1 MAGDKKRRQLH
12 LRKTKAQLVDELDG
26 VERELAELK
35 RGKKTLIDGD
45 SSLFLKNAALFRSV
59 IDNSPAAILLKDT
72 EGRYL
77 MANRQWNEWFNP
89 QGHEVIGKTVYDFYV
104 KDHADIITAQDN
116 KVRITGKS
124 VIREHQTPLPG
135 GAVLNSILHK
145 FPIFGTDGKV
155 TAIGGINVDTSD
167 LKQAQKASRESDERL
182 RGAIESLQE
191 GVALYDAD
199 DKLVS
204 FNEKYGRLRPVAYKI
219 LKKGGTFEDVIRSNL
234 KHQIIPATQGHEEE
248 YIKERMEYHRN
259 PEGSFIRQFSD
270 GTWSMVQEVRTP
282 EGGTVLTMVDITD
295 LKKAEEA
302 LSKNEAL
309 LNALVNY
316 SPAKIHIKDVEG
328 RYTLINKEAEKLFGI
343 SNEDGRG
350 KSSHDL
356 FPKKEA
362 DAFWAH
368 DKAVIE
374 SGHPLEAE
382 EDFIRDD
389 GVHTYLTVKFP
400 IYDQN
405 GVSGIGAIGTNI
417 TKRKKAEEDVRRLAA
432 AIEGLSENFAL
443 YDSEDRLV
451 MCNKGFRGVYEA
463 ISKTIKPGIL
473 FEDFARALVEKN
485 FIRDAIGRG
494 DAWIEERMDRHRNPG
509 PPFEISLAN
518 GTYLFIR
525 EQRMDDGSTVTI
537 ALDIT
542 ENKKAEAALMESQQR
557 FKAFAEIASDWFWEM
572 GPDLRFTYFS
582 PRYAE
587 VTGFPV
593 EDRIGT
599 HRFDHVS
606 AEEMAANAEKWGD
619 HLATLEQRKPFRD
632 FQYATTASATGLRYV
647 SVSGEPVFGADGEFL
662 GYRGTGTEITGRKM
676 AEKSLQAA
684 KEEAEIANRTK
695 LEFLANMSHELRTP
709 LNSIL
714 GFSQVLMIET
724 FGPLGS
730 DKYREYA
737 NDINHSGT
745 HLLGL
750 ISEVLD
756 MSKIEAGE
764 IKIFESEINVAEAI
778 ETCVKM
784 VEGRSREKKAAIY
797 MHYSKKLPMLQG
809 DERRFKQILLNL
821 LGNAVK
827 FTPVGGKINVGARI
841 CKNGRFTIEIGDT
854 GIGIA
859 VDDLPKV
866 LEPFGQARNVYTR
879 DHDGSGLGLYLAKS
893 FIELHGGTL
902 DIESIVGTGT
912 TVTLRFPKERTLNN
926 TD

>member
-1 MAGDKKRRQLH
+1 MPRSYQ
-12 LRKTKAQLVDELDG
+12 T
-26 VERELAELK
+26 
-35 RGKKTLIDGD
+35 
-45 SSLFLKNAALFRSV
+45 SLF
-59 IDNSPAAILLKDT
+59 
-72 EGRYL
+72 
-77 MANRQWNEWFNP
+77 
-89 QGHEVIGKTVYDFYV
+89 
-104 KDHADIITAQDN
+104 
-116 KVRITGKS
+116 
-124 VIREHQTPLPG
+124 G
-135 GAVLNSILHK
+135 GAVLDIILHK
-145 FPIFGTDGKV
+145 FPIFNADGEV
-155 TAIGGINVDTSD
+155 VAISAIRLDISD
-167 LKQAQKASRESDERL
+167 LKRAQKASRESDERL

-199 DKLVS
+199 DKLVA
-204 FNEKYGRLRPVAYKI
+204 FNEKYGRLRPDAYKI
-219 LKKGGTFEDVIRSNL
+219 LKNGGTFEDVIRSNL
-234 KHQIIPATQGHEEE
+234 KNQIIPAAQGHGEE
-248 YIKERMEYHRN
+248 YIKKRMEYHRN

-309 LNALVNY
+309 LNAVVNY

-328 RYTLINKEAEKLFGI
+328 RYTLINKEAGKLFGI
-343 SNEDGRG
+343 SNEEGRG
-350 KSSHDL
+350 KTSHDL

-374 SGHPLEAE
+374 SGHTLEAE
-382 EDFIRDD
+382 EEFIRDD

-405 GVSGIGAIGTNI
+405 GVSGVGAIGTDI

-463 ISKTIKPGIL
+463 ISKNIKPGIF
-473 FEDFARALVEKN
+473 FEDFTRALVKN
-485 FIRDAIGRG
+485 KFIIDAIGREN
-494 DAWIEERMDRHRNPG
+494 AWIEERMGRHRNPG

-542 ENKKAEAALMESQQR
+542 ENKKAEVALMESELRFRDFAQIASDWFWEMDEDLRFTFFSGRNFDVTGLKADDLIGKTRQEMTKEPLDSEYWKSHFADLEARRPFKGFSYGLNRPDGGVVYISISGAPIFDVDGEFKGYRGTGTDITEQKEAQTALLSSEQR
-557 FKAFAEIASDWFWEM
+557 FKDFAEIASDWFWEM

-582 PRYAE
+582 PRFAE
-587 VTGFPV
+587 ITGFPV

-599 HRFDHVS
+599 HRSDHVS
-606 AEEMAANAEKWGD
+606 AEELAANAEKWGD
-619 HLATLEQRKPFRD
+619 HLAALEQRKPFRD
-632 FQYATTASATGLRYV
+632 FQYATTASATGIRYV

-662 GYRGTGTEITGRKM
+662 GYRGTGSEITNRKM
-676 AEKSLQAA
+676 AEKALQAA

-737 NDINHSGT
+737 NDINQSGT

-764 IKIFESEINVAEAI
+764 IKIFEGEINVA
-778 ETCVKM
+778 
-784 VEGRSREKKAAIY
+784 
-797 MHYSKKLPMLQG
+797 
-809 DERRFKQILLNL
+809 D
-821 LGNAVK
+821 
-827 FTPVGGKINVGARI
+827 
-841 CKNGRFTIEIGDT
+841 
-854 GIGIA
+854 
-859 VDDLPKV
+859 
-866 LEPFGQARNVYTR
+866 
-879 DHDGSGLGLYLAKS
+879 
-893 FIELHGGTL
+893 
-902 DIESIVGTGT
+902 
-912 TVTLRFPKERTLNN
+912 
-926 TD
+926 